1 MQLQDEWS
9 SLCNEHDAAWRGYVR
24 ALRAIRVKIDAN
36 LKGLGDS
43 PSLAEIAHEQRAW
56 NRVCHA
62 REKMDA
68 YLSLHFETSVS
79 RPKRV
84 SG

>member
-9 SLCNEHDAAWRGYVR
+9 SLCNEHDAAWQGYIR
-24 ALRAIRVKIDAN
+24 ALRSIRLKIDSK

-56 NRVCHA
+56 NRVRNV

-68 YLSLHFETSVS
+68 YLRRHFETSDS
-79 RPKRV
+79 RPRRV
-84 SG
+84 VR